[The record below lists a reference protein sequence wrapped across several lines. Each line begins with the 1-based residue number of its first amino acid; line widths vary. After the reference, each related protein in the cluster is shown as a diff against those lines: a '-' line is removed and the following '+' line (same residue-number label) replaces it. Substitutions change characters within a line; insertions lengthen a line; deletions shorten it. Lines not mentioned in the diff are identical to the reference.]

1 MTVKTKIC
9 INNTFY
15 HQSALSNL
23 LETGIR
29 HKQDNQL
36 IRADSGEAQTSEKN
50 IINVEK
56 ICLCLFYMT
65 KKKILVNIL

>member
-23 LETGIR
+23 LETRIW

-36 IRADSGEAQTSEKN
+36 IRADSGEAQTSE
-50 IINVEK
+50 
-56 ICLCLFYMT
+56 
-65 KKKILVNIL
+65 